1 MNTETDKELIIRKSG
16 PEELE
21 DLVAFYRR
29 IIDQLH
35 KRNSVVKWSME
46 VYPTRQDI
54 ASALKAGEMHAGT
67 LEGRIVC
74 AFRLGGNDETY
85 DRFDWPTAVPPGE
98 VSVIH
103 LLAVDDDFAGRGF
116 AARLVAYSA
125 DLCRKAGKKV
135 IRLDVLKGNTPAEKL
150 YLKCG
155 FSFVTE
161 QKIFYEDTGL
171 MDFRMFELV
180 L

>member
-67 LEGRIVC
+67 LGGRIVC

-85 DRFDWPTAVPPGE
+85 DRFDWPTEVPPGE

-125 DLCRKAGKKV
+125 DLCRKAGKNT
-135 IRLDVLKGNTPAEKL
+135 GNQEQDRKKP
-150 YLKCG
+150 
-155 FSFVTE
+155 FHRQSSFPQETRR
-161 QKIFYEDTGL
+161 
-171 MDFRMFELV
+171 FRMQEFYFPV
-180 L
+180 M